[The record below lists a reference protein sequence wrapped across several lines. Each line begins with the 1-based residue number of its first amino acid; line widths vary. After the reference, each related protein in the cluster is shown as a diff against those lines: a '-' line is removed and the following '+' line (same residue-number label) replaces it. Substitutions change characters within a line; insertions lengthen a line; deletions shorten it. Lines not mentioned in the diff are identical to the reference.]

1 MAIYPALGGIS
12 LILALLDKR
21 LHTRRWS
28 ESIVASLKHGQQGFH
43 TSNRASRCG
52 VQPSTPH
59 SSGFRAPPQS
69 GISQS
74 STCIC
79 LPAEALTQAGPFLTN
94 LGKMI
99 FSAVSSLA
107 FIQSC
112 LKLWRREP
120 LSWLSWR
127 GWFGRSQI
135 DETRCKTR
143 WHHRGQLFKRPSTA
157 LIDGLYLGR

>member
-59 SSGFRAPPQS
+59 SSGFRAP
-69 GISQS
+69 
-74 STCIC
+74 CIW
-79 LPAEALTQAGPFLTN
+79 PFLTN

-99 FSAVSSLA
+99 FSAASSLA

-135 DETRCKTR
+135 DETRCKTS

-157 LIDGLYLGR
+157 LIDGLYL